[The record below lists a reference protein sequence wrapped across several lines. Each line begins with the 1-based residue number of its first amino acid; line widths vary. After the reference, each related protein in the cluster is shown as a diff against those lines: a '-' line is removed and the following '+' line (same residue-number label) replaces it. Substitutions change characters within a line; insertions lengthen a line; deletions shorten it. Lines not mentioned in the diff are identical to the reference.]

1 VRGIWLFV
9 DIGEFVDYHYLN
21 SHFITRESD
30 YCLTPNKHFF
40 SAISWREQV
49 TSWLYEDDDVLFVP
63 DQDPDWDFY
72 YAISLKQQSAG
83 RRVAPLGHIIP
94 VPSQPVFTLTP

>member
-1 VRGIWLFV
+1 MYVIS
-9 DIGEFVDYHYLN
+9 ISCQKLN
-21 SHFITRESD
+21 FLI
-30 YCLTPNKHFF
+30 
-40 SAISWREQV
+40 
-49 TSWLYEDDDVLFVP
+49 DVLFVP

-72 YAISLKQQSAG
+72 YAISLKQQSTG